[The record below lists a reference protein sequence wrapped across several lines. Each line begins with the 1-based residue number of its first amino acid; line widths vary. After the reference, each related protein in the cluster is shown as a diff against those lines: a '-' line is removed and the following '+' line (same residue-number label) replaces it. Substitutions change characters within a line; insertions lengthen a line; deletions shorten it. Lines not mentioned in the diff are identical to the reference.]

1 MNILLISQCQKNA
14 LKETRRILDQFA
26 ERKGER
32 TWQTSITNAGLN
44 TLRMLLRKRARRNTA
59 VACHWI
65 RGQNHSELLWIVGNA
80 SQFNETGTVPTNM
93 TRRDILRQDDE
104 DNWHALDKVRWL
116 ASIAALFHDLGKAT
130 DAFQEKLRGK
140 KLERNRYRHE
150 WVSLR
155 LLEAFVGQD
164 SDEQWLKRLCS
175 QEGKATSAWLDMM
188 KKDGIDVPAAPPFRG
203 LPPLASA
210 IGWLIVTHHRLPLM
224 PSFQDDGSQ
233 SWLGDKAVRWQDE
246 LTSGL
251 HNVTAYWNEAFRPI
265 EDDIS
270 VWWKCSQGLPVADP
284 NWHKRAKRLAEQAFK
299 APWWKE
305 DHSSLLAS
313 PYIMH
318 LARLCLMMADHHYSS
333 LSKGM
338 DDRFKPRVL
347 YANTMLDRQ
356 AWPNVKR
363 QPNQT
368 LTDHLLGVT
377 RCAGEVA
384 HRLPSL
390 EKGLRGITQHR
401 LFRRR
406 SCLARFRW
414 QDRAF
419 DLAESLQE
427 RSQQQGFF
435 GVNMAS
441 TGCGKTLANGRI
453 MYALAHPR
461 RGARFTVALGLRTLT
476 LQTGNAYRRHLKLS
490 EDDLAIRVGGS
501 AQMALYRHAIDQ
513 NEKESLSGSSSDEAL
528 INDGS
533 QIDYVDRLDPH
544 PLLHTFIHDPRAQQF
559 ISAPIM
565 TCTIDHLM
573 PATESIRGG
582 HQIAPMLRLMTSDLV
597 LDEPDD
603 FDIKDFPALTR
614 LVYWAGLYGSRV
626 MLSSATLPPFMV
638 QGLFEA
644 YKTGRQQFRQHQGDP
659 AAQDAICCAWF
670 DEQHCSASNCSTQ
683 EDFEHAH
690 DAFVRQR
697 HAFLEEKTL
706 QQPIRHGSILSTER
720 IRHSP
725 DTLYE
730 DMAERL
736 IAQAVALHKKHHGT
750 APDGQHVSFGLIRMA
765 NINPLVAVAHRMF
778 SQEAPRGIVIHLC
791 VYHSQFPLLLRS
803 RKEQMLDAILDRHDP
818 DAIYHHPDIAPL
830 LAEAPNQQHIF
841 IVLGSPVTEV
851 GRDHDYDWA
860 IVEPSSIRSIIQLA
874 GRVQR
879 HRQTPSAT
887 PNIALLNTNL
897 CAIKY
902 PQSPAFMRPGFEDD
916 RRWHLQK
923 HYLDQGLLPDG
934 FLNGIDSRPRL
945 VTPAFSRPPNPRQY
959 LAPSDTLCSLEH
971 QRIGYVM
978 KPAFHARYPTI
989 RPQPVVGAFSVYQH
1003 PYVTLTGILP
1013 QHQPFRE
1020 QVRRQADFAFMPD
1033 ESFEHESFCRVQDD
1047 YEQTLNT
1054 TVEYLIERTDLKPS
1068 CNVRPWG
1075 DADYLRALT
1084 ALANLMQISVEECAW
1099 RFGRLTLPDV
1109 EQENGAPKK
1118 WAYHPVVGI
1127 SHYSD

>member
-14 LKETRRILDQFA
+14 LRETRRILDQFA

-104 DNWHALDKVRWL
+104 NNWHALDKVRWL

-140 KLERNRYRHE
+140 RLERNRYRHE

-175 QEGKATSAWLDMM
+175 QEGKASSAWLDTM
-188 KKDGIDVPAAPPFRG
+188 KKDGIDAPAAPPFRG

-224 PSFQDDGSQ
+224 PSFLDDGSQ

-251 HNVTAYWNEAFRPI
+251 HNVTAYWNEALRPI

-270 VWWKCSQGLPVADP
+270 VWWKCSQGLPVTDP

-333 LSKGM
+333 LNKGM
-338 DDRFKPRVL
+338 DDKFKPCVL

-356 AWPNVKR
+356 AWPDIKR

-401 LFRRR
+401 LFRQR
-406 SCLARFRW
+406 SRSARFRW

-461 RGARFTVALGLRTLT
+461 RGARFTIALGLRTLT
-476 LQTGNAYRRHLKLS
+476 LQTGNAYRQHLKLN
-490 EDDLAIRVGGS
+490 EDDLAIRVGGG
-501 AQMALYRHAIDQ
+501 AQMALYRHATEQ
-513 NEKESLSGSSSDEAL
+513 NEKESLSGSSSDEGL
-528 INDGS
+528 ISDGS
-533 QIDYVDRLDPH
+533 QIDYADRLDPH
-544 PLLHTFIHDPRAQQF
+544 PLLHTFIHDPHAQQF

-573 PATESIRGG
+573 PATESVRGG

-638 QGLFEA
+638 RGLFEA
-644 YKTGRQQFRQHQGDP
+644 YRAGRQQFRQHQGDP
-659 AAQDAICCAWF
+659 SAQDAICCAWF
-670 DEQHCSASNCSTQ
+670 DEQHCSTSDCSTL
-683 EDFEHAH
+683 EAFKHAH
-690 DAFVRQR
+690 ESFARKR
-697 HAFLEEKTL
+697 YAFLKEKSI
-706 QQPIRHGSILSTER
+706 QQPIHYGTIISTAKVG
-720 IRHSP
+720 HSP
-725 DTLYE
+725 ATLYE
-730 DMAERL
+730 DLANQL
-736 IAQAVALHKKHHGT
+736 ISQAITLHKRHHGT
-750 APDGQHVSFGLIRMA
+750 APGGQHVSFGLIRMA
-765 NINPLVAVAHRMF
+765 NINPLVAIAHRMF
-778 SQEAPRGIVIHLC
+778 AQEAPEGIVIHLC
-791 VYHSQFPLLLRS
+791 VYHSQYPLLLRS

-818 DAIYHHPDIAPL
+818 NAVYHHPDIAPL
-830 LAEAPNQQHIF
+830 LAGTPDQQHIF

-879 HRQTPSAT
+879 HRLNPSDT

-897 CAIKY
+897 HAMKY
-902 PQSPAFMRPGFEDD
+902 PQSSAFLRPGFEDD
-916 RRWHLQK
+916 RRWRLQT
-923 HYLDQGLLPDG
+923 HSLDQGLLPEG
-934 FLNGIDSRPRL
+934 FLNHIDSRPRL
-945 VTPAFSRPPNPRQY
+945 VTPPFNLPKNPQRY
-959 LAPSDTLCSLEH
+959 LAQSDTLCSLEH

-978 KPAFHARYPTI
+978 MPAFQSRYPTTHQHPI
-989 RPQPVVGAFSVYQH
+989 VGAFSIHQH
-1003 PYVTLTGILP
+1003 PYATLTGILP

-1020 QVRRQADFAFMPD
+1020 QIRRQADFAFLPD
-1033 ESFEHESFCRVQDD
+1033 ESFEHVRFCRVQDD

-1075 DADYLRALT
+1075 DTDYLHALE
-1084 ALANLMQISVEECAW
+1084 ALANSMQISVEECAW

-1109 EQENGAPKK
+1109 EQENGAPTK
-1118 WAYHPVVGI
+1118 WAYHPVMGI
-1127 SHYSD
+1127 SHYND